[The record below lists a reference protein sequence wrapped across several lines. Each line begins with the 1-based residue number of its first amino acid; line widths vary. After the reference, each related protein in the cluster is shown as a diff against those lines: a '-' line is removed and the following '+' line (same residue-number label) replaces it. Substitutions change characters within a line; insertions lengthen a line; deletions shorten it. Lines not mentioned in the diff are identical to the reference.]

1 MGIME
6 FCEPCF
12 VLFFELRI
20 VRHVSISCA
29 TFVLR
34 VSVKEKSPACL
45 FNGAQGA
52 KEGDV
57 DPMKRGLF
65 VPYSGSWI
73 CMLKTFNCG

>member
-1 MGIME
+1 ME

-12 VLFFELRI
+12 ALFFKLII
-20 VRHVSISCA
+20 VRHVLISCA

-34 VSVKEKSPACL
+34 VSVKEKSPSCL
-45 FNGAQGA
+45 FNGTQGA
-52 KEGDV
+52 KEGGV

-73 CMLKTFNCG
+73 S